1 MPTLTWTIHN
11 QPYTPQTQRRS
22 ASVDTLDIEMSGEE
36 IVYKLISI
44 VTRALMPFEEAR
56 LAVTQAIAELLP
68 ASGHEAG

>member
-11 QPYTPQTQRRS
+11 LPYTPQTQRRS
-22 ASVDTLDIEMSGEE
+22 VSVDTLDIEMSGEE